1 MVAEERSLLK
11 DNHIVTSDYGTI
23 ASRPASVACEERGE
37 MPKWDEAVAS
47 GMVHTTYK
55 RELIVLVRYTLPLYV
70 TFLLQYSLTF
80 ASLFSAGNLGKD
92 ELAAVLLATMTANIT
107 GYAVY
112 QGLSTSL
119 DTLCAQ
125 AYGSGNKTLIGLH
138 LQRMVCF
145 LMCIT
150 VPVIIIWL
158 FSEQILTVIIPEP
171 ELAVLAGRYLRIL
184 TLGAPGYACFE
195 AGKRFVQAQGNFT
208 ASTYVLLF
216 CAPFNAIMNY
226 ILVWHPKYGFGFSG
240 APTAVVITDWM
251 MPLLLFLYV
260 RFVDGY
266 DCWGGFTRKAF
277 HNWRPMIK
285 LSLPGLII
293 VEAEFIAFELLTLL
307 SSYFDTAH
315 LAAQSVIVTAT
326 SIAFQLPFALS
337 IASSTRVANLLG
349 ATLED
354 GAKTAAYAGFIA
366 SIFLGIVNL
375 LFIVSARSWFVLLL
389 TQDPEVIGYV
399 VSVMPIT
406 ALFQCFDAL
415 ASMGGGILRGQ
426 GRQHIGSYISIVAY
440 YFLAIPISII
450 AAFVFG
456 WELCGLWSGV
466 AVALAFVAIIQTT
479 IVLRT
484 DWAKV
489 VKDATARIEGA

>member
-1 MVAEERSLLK
+1 
-11 DNHIVTSDYGTI
+11 
-23 ASRPASVACEERGE
+23 
-37 MPKWDEAVAS
+37 
-47 GMVHTTYK
+47 
-55 RELIVLVRYTLPLYV
+55 
-70 TFLLQYSLTF
+70 
-80 ASLFSAGNLGKD
+80 
-92 ELAAVLLATMTANIT
+92 
-107 GYAVY
+107 
-112 QGLSTSL
+112 
-119 DTLCAQ
+119 
-125 AYGSGNKTLIGLH
+125 
-138 LQRMVCF
+138 
-145 LMCIT
+145 
-150 VPVIIIWL
+150 
-158 FSEQILTVIIPEP
+158 
-171 ELAVLAGRYLRIL
+171 
-184 TLGAPGYACFE
+184 
-195 AGKRFVQAQGNFT
+195 
-208 ASTYVLLF
+208 
-216 CAPFNAIMNY
+216 
-226 ILVWHPKYGFGFSG
+226 
-240 APTAVVITDWM
+240 M

-285 LSLPGLII
+285 LSLPGLVI

-354 GAKTAAYAGFIA
+354 GAKTAAYAGFMA
-366 SIFLGIVNL
+366 SICLGIFNL
-375 LFIVSARSWFVLLL
+375 LFIVSARKWFVLLL

-399 VSVMPIT
+399 VSVLPIT
-406 ALFQCFDAL
+406 AMFQCFDAL

-426 GRQHIGSYISIVAY
+426 GRQHIGSYISIIAY
-440 YFLAIPISII
+440 YFLAIPISIT

-466 AVALAFVAIIQTT
+466 AVALAFVATIQTT

-489 VKDATARIEGA
+489 VKDAKARIEGA